1 MLKRWHRA
9 AVVVGT
15 VLMIV
20 VGGNPVSA
28 AADATGAK
36 TQDLIMS
43 VRGAG
48 PYRIGAT
55 LQRLT
60 AAGLVVDPAPI
71 PGCDDIIV
79 AGATGGWAGNILLTF
94 RSNRLRVIETATDAV
109 RSRSG
114 ATVGMSFAEL
124 EQIYG
129 RRGHLIHNSAGRVG
143 YVVRVGNRAELFTD
157 HPFRSGVGAFQVGP
171 HRLLVRQFLF
181 RGC

>member
-1 MLKRWHRA
+1 MLKRWNRA
-9 AVVVGT
+9 AVVVATG
-15 VLMIV
+15 LMIV
-20 VGGNPVSA
+20 VSGNPASA
-28 AADATGAK
+28 AVDKGAK

-71 PGCDDIIV
+71 PGCDGIIV
-79 AGATGGWAGNILLTF
+79 AGATGVWAGNILLTF
-94 RSNRLRVIETATDAV
+94 RSNRLRVIDTATDAV

-114 ATVGMSFAEL
+114 AMVGMSFAEL

-171 HRLLVRQFLF
+171 HRLLVRQFLLG
-181 RGC
+181 GC